1 MPGGAR
7 RGTNKTF
14 SLFTS
19 DIVAI
24 GTEIILDGI
33 DTSKPHCFV
42 GAQFFADDQ
51 GAAQA
56 IPTAGSVAIKIQTL
70 NSAPI
75 FEDPPNTTI
84 DPAAPV
90 TLSWAANTTKV
101 KATPTGIDIAA
112 YWRLIVTC
120 NET

>member
-1 MPGGAR
+1 MAGGAR

-51 GAAQA
+51 GAITA
-56 IPTAGSVAIKIQTL
+56 IPLAGSVVVKMQTL
-70 NSAPI
+70 NTAPAY
-75 FEDPPNTTI
+75 EDPPGGTI
-84 DPAAPV
+84 YPATPV

-101 KATPTGIDIAA
+101 KATPTGIDVATH
-112 YWRLIVTC
+112 WRLIVTC